1 MRRARLSLPTPG
13 SPRISKGTVGSTRW
27 PIVTSWRSRA
37 VFRTVVAQPGYR
49 ALLTLFLLIADDERR
64 TRSKCG
70 AVGKRARNTQETRKK
85 HARNTQETRKKQR
98 RGGSEARTSSG
109 ILPTPRRGGG
119 RFARVRLGPAS
130 RRTWTAP
137 RLT

>member
-70 AVGKRARNTQETRKK
+70 AVGKRARNTRSEEHTSELQSRLHLVCRLLLEKK
-85 HARNTQETRKKQR
+85 KNDQTINYAKYN
-98 RGGSEARTSSG
+98 AA
-109 ILPTPRRGGG
+109 L
-119 RFARVRLGPAS
+119 
-130 RRTWTAP
+130 
-137 RLT
+137 

>member
-13 SPRISKGTVGSTRW
+13 SPRISRGTVGSTRW
-27 PIVTSWRSRA
+27 PVVTSWRSRA

-85 HARNTQETRKKQR
+85 QGE
-98 RGGSEARTSSG
+98 EA
-109 ILPTPRRGGG
+109 PRRGHRLAICPSRGAAGG
-119 RFARVRLGPAS
+119 ELAEGGPGPPPPGLGRP
-130 RRTWTAP
+130 
-137 RLT
+137 

>member
-49 ALLTLFLLIADDERR
+49 ALLTLFLLIADDEPR

-70 AVGKRARNTQETRKK
+70 AVGKR
-85 HARNTQETRKKQR
+85 ARNTQETRKKQR